1 MTDKKTKNDFIQKFV
16 EKKNNARKK
25 KKDAKK
31 NIQPEKATKTG
42 NLRIP
47 SRLERLFEQYIE
59 IKTGK
64 PVDSPQ
70 IIEKIKNSI
79 LAQKAGYWN
88 KSPHAKYG
96 KAYDVFAYMAYQ
108 APGYIIQFKSILKIL
123 ENDKVLAKDLVV
135 LDLGTGPGVVPLSLI
150 WYMKEKRSGTLTI
163 HAIEQSEEFLEAFRY
178 LISSFATESS
188 IKTGIISHTDI
199 KSVPESIPDEL
210 NLITC
215 QNVLA
220 ELPDMSNSEK
230 VTLLMKYI
238 SHLSDDGFLVIV
250 EPAELRH
257 STQLRILQ
265 KELEK
270 AGLYVYSPCRY
281 LHDGSCNPENCWSF
295 LELPLMKSTRLM
307 DLLSQDKDGYRF
319 VNTDIKCSYSILS
332 KKPRPLISHVGME
345 ELIPFYSLEDYLGEK
360 ISVAGVKLSND
371 LGTRD
376 FAIFLICDGTGSHK
390 VYLIIPRTLKTEEVK
405 MARYANYGDILRID
419 NVRVRWN
426 PKKNS
431 YNLVSGTRTRVSAM
445 NK

>member
-123 ENDKVLAKDLVV
+123 ETDKVLAKDLVV

-199 KSVPESIPDEL
+199 SQF
-210 NLITC
+210 
-215 QNVLA
+215 QNQF
-220 ELPDMSNSEK
+220 
-230 VTLLMKYI
+230 LM
-238 SHLSDDGFLVIV
+238 
-250 EPAELRH
+250 
-257 STQLRILQ
+257 
-265 KELEK
+265 
-270 AGLYVYSPCRY
+270 
-281 LHDGSCNPENCWSF
+281 N
-295 LELPLMKSTRLM
+295 
-307 DLLSQDKDGYRF
+307 
-319 VNTDIKCSYSILS
+319 
-332 KKPRPLISHVGME
+332 
-345 ELIPFYSLEDYLGEK
+345 
-360 ISVAGVKLSND
+360 
-371 LGTRD
+371 
-376 FAIFLICDGTGSHK
+376 
-390 VYLIIPRTLKTEEVK
+390 
-405 MARYANYGDILRID
+405 
-419 NVRVRWN
+419 
-426 PKKNS
+426 
-431 YNLVSGTRTRVSAM
+431 
-445 NK
+445 